1 MPNVYIS
8 QERFVGVY
16 FFIYSAH
23 FIPVCLYI
31 SFVQLSLLLLLFFV
45 LCVCVC
51 LVLFFCCCIKYT
63 LFLLPSY
70 YSFIITLYYSV
81 VSYYVPNRINL
92 CQCSSTAVQN
102 NKNNKNNYSPL
113 NIELQQFIPSI
124 IYMYCLFIV
133 QQHII
138 GKDGR
143 YREEC
148 IQNNA
153 VSIYIT

>member
-1 MPNVYIS
+1 MFIFHKNDLLVS
-8 QERFVGVY
+8 TS
-16 FFIYSAH
+16 FFIRLTS
-23 FIPVCLYI
+23 FLFVCI
-31 SFVQLSLLLLLFFV
+31 FLLFSFLFFFFFFLYYV
-45 LCVCVC
+45 SVYV
-51 LVLFFCCCIKYT
+51 VLFFCCCIIKYT
-63 LFLLPSY
+63 LFLLLPSY